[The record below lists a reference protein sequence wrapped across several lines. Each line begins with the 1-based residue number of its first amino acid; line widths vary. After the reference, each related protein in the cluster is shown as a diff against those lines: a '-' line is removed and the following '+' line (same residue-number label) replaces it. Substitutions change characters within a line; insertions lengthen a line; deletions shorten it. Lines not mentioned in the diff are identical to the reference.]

1 MTLMSLVYQKYFNPK
16 AIELAYHR
24 VQCWPDRMVKDQVGI
39 RAFKEDLESNCQN
52 LSDKVIGGNY
62 NPKRGF
68 KFYVPKSSKT
78 LRTKTTLSIED
89 AIVYQAIADNLAKNN
104 YDKLDQYSSFVFG
117 SILNIE
123 VKKGVS
129 ILKEENPNFFFF
141 KFWQGLHKKYSDSII
156 QAIEVDKV
164 KFKFETDITGFFDS
178 IPHYNLL
185 SILSA
190 QFGVEDEILDLL
202 GDCLNIWSGTKDG
215 PTPGV
220 GIPQGPPPSFL
231 LANFLLH
238 QLDQKIIEHGYI
250 YLRYMDDINIYS
262 YEENDLLDALL
273 IIDKYTKTNALS
285 INSKKTSTKEIKEG
299 EEDATVKELKR
310 IRVFNSYDDT
320 QGQEIVLAIE
330 SKVSKKTNPSI
341 EKDLAKLSHQDNSN
355 EEGSLTTISDP
366 KEIIQYWKKQIK
378 DVEIE
383 LPKLFINK
391 IGEPLNPADT
401 VDDIDA
407 IRLSASYGIA
417 LRELRFLEYD
427 IAPNAELL
435 KYWLYFYEKYFWRA
449 DKLGY
454 TLMNYRYSKEVKEKM
469 IGMLEG
475 IFSNYEWGVYHI
487 LQNISLTQNFDEKEL
502 RQVYFK
508 KLKSEESDLVK
519 ISLYRLL
526 YKHCKTQQ
534 LRATLQNQL
543 NKEKSQYLKVVV
555 AEFNKFHNTENI
567 NLDDFL
573 NSIGL

>member
-1 MTLMSLVYQKYFNPK
+1 MSHVLEKYFNPE
-16 AIELAYHR
+16 AIKLAYHR
-24 VQCWPDRMVKDQVGI
+24 VQCWTEKIVKDQGGI
-39 RAFKEDLESNCQN
+39 RAFKVDLDNNCKN
-52 LSDKVIGGNY
+52 LSNKIIGGNY
-62 NPKRGF
+62 KPQRGF

-78 LRTKTTLSIED
+78 LRTKTTLHIED
-89 AIVYQAIADNLAKNN
+89 AIVYQAIANVLSENN
-104 YDKLDQYSSFVFG
+104 YDKLDQYSQFVFG
-117 SILNIE
+117 SVLNQD
-123 VKKGVS
+123 VKKGAA

-185 SILSA
+185 SILSS

-202 GDCLNIWSGTKDG
+202 GNCLNIWSGTKDG

-238 QLDQKIIEHGYI
+238 QLDQKIIEYGYR
-250 YLRYMDDINIYS
+250 YYRYMDDISIYS
-262 YEENDLLDALL
+262 YEESELLDALL

-285 INSKKTSTKEIKEG
+285 INSKKTTIQEIIEG

-310 IRVFNSYDDT
+310 IRVFSSYEDT
-320 QGQEIVLAIE
+320 EGKEIVLTVETKVE
-330 SKVSKKTNPSI
+330 SKTKKNI
-341 EKDLAKLSHQDNSN
+341 EKDLAKLSHQDNAN
-355 EEGSLTTISDP
+355 EEGDLITISDP
-366 KEIIQYWKKQIK
+366 KEILKHWKKQIK
-378 DVEIE
+378 DVEKE
-383 LPKLFINK
+383 LPTLFINK
-391 IGEPLNPADT
+391 VDEPLQPRDT

-407 IRLSASYGIA
+407 IRLSAAYGIA

-435 KYWLYFYEKYFWRA
+435 KYWLFFYEKYFWRA

-454 TLMNYRYSKEVKEKM
+454 TLMNYRYSREVKEKM
-469 IGMLEG
+469 TNMLEG
-475 IFSNYEWGVYHI
+475 VFSKYEWCTYHVI
-487 LQNISLTQNFDEKEL
+487 QNISLSQNFDEKEL

-508 KLKSEESDLVK
+508 KLNTEASDLVK
-519 ISLYRLL
+519 ISIYRLL
-526 YKHCKTQQ
+526 FKHCKTQQ
-534 LRATLQNQL
+534 LMATLRNQL
-543 NKEKSQYLKVVV
+543 NKEKSQYLKIVV
-555 AEFNKFHNTENI
+555 ADFNKFHLTENI
-567 NLDDFL
+567 DLDEFL

>member
-1 MTLMSLVYQKYFNPK
+1 MFNVLEKYFNPE
-16 AIELAYHR
+16 AIKLAYHR
-24 VQCWPDRMVKDQVGI
+24 VQCWPERITKDQGGI
-39 RAFKEDLESNCQN
+39 RAFKSNLEINCKN
-52 LSDKVIGGNY
+52 LSKKIIEGNY
-62 NPKRGF
+62 MPQRGF
-68 KFYVPKSSKT
+68 KFYVPKPSKT
-78 LRTKTTLSIED
+78 LRTKTTLNIED

-117 SILNIE
+117 SVLNEE
-123 VKKGVS
+123 VKKGDT
-129 ILKEENPNFFFF
+129 ILKDEKPNFFFF
-141 KFWQGLHKKYSDSII
+141 KVWQGLHKKYSDSII

-185 SILSA
+185 SILST

-262 YEENDLLDALL
+262 YEENELLDALL

-285 INSKKTSTKEIKEG
+285 INSKKTSIREIKEG

-310 IRVFNSYDDT
+310 TRLFNSYDDT
-320 QGQEIVLAIE
+320 EGHEVELNFE
-330 SKVSKKTNPSI
+330 TKVKKKTNKNI

-355 EEGSLTTISDP
+355 EQGYLTTLSDP
-366 KEIIQYWKKQIK
+366 KQIIQYWKKQIK
-378 DVEIE
+378 DVEKE
-383 LPKLFINK
+383 LPTLFINK
-391 IGEPLNPADT
+391 AGEQLELLDT

-407 IRLSASYGIA
+407 IRLSAAYGIA
-417 LRELRFLEYD
+417 LRELRCLEYE
-427 IAPNAELL
+427 IVANTGLL
-435 KYWLYFYEKYFWRA
+435 KYWLFFYEKYFWRA

-454 TLMNYRYSKEVKEKM
+454 TIMNYRYSIEVKEKM
-469 IGMLEG
+469 TGMLDG

-508 KLKSEESDLVK
+508 KLKGEDSDLVK

-543 NKEKSQYLKVVV
+543 NEEKSQYLKMVV
-555 AEFNKFHNTENI
+555 ADFNKFHNTENI
-567 NLDDFL
+567 NIDEFL

>member
-1 MTLMSLVYQKYFNPK
+1 MSSVYQKYFNPE
-16 AIELAYHR
+16 AIKLAYHR
-24 VQCWPDRMVKDQVGI
+24 VQCWPDKMTKDQGGV
-39 RAFKEDLESNCQN
+39 RAFKSNLEINCKN
-52 LSDKVIGGNY
+52 LSKKIIEGNY
-62 NPKRGF
+62 KPQRGF
-68 KFYVPKSSKT
+68 KFYVPKPSKT
-78 LRTKTTLSIED
+78 LRTKTTLFIED
-89 AIVYQAIADNLAKNN
+89 AIVYQAIANVLSKNN
-104 YDKLDQYSSFVFG
+104 YDKLDQYSQFVFG
-117 SILNIE
+117 SVLNEE
-123 VKKGVS
+123 VKKGDA
-129 ILKEENPNFFFF
+129 ILKEEKPNFFFF

-156 QAIEVDKV
+156 QAIELDKV

-185 SILSA
+185 SILST

-220 GIPQGPPPSFL
+220 GIPQGPSPSFL

-238 QLDQKIIEHGYI
+238 QLDQKLIEHGYI

-262 YEENDLLDALL
+262 YEENELLDALL
-273 IIDKYTKTNALS
+273 LIDKYTKTNALS
-285 INSKKTSTKEIKEG
+285 INSKKTSIQEIKEG

-320 QGQEIVLAIE
+320 EGQELVFTIE
-330 SKVSKKTNPSI
+330 SKVESSAENDI

-355 EEGSLTTISDP
+355 EQGNLTTLSDP

-378 DVEIE
+378 DVEKE
-383 LPKLFINK
+383 LPTLFINK
-391 IGEPLNPADT
+391 AGEPLEPLDT

-407 IRLSASYGIA
+407 IRLSAAYGIA
-417 LRELRFLEYD
+417 LRELRYLEHE
-427 IAPNAELL
+427 IAANTDLL
-435 KYWLYFYEKYFWRA
+435 KYWLFFYEKYFWRA

-454 TLMNYRYSKEVKEKM
+454 TIMNYRYSKEVKEKM
-469 IGMLEG
+469 TGMLDG

-487 LQNISLTQNFDEKEL
+487 LQNISMTQNFDEKEL

-508 KLKSEESDLVK
+508 KLKGEDSDLVK

-543 NKEKSQYLKVVV
+543 NKEKSQYLKMVV
-555 AEFNKFHNTENI
+555 ADFNKFHNTENI
-567 NLDDFL
+567 NIDEFL

>member
-1 MTLMSLVYQKYFNPK
+1 MVNVLEKYFNPE
-16 AIELAYHR
+16 AIKLAYHR
-24 VQCWPDRMVKDQVGI
+24 VQCWTEKIVKDQGGI
-39 RAFKEDLESNCQN
+39 RAFKVDLDNNCKN
-52 LSDKVIGGNY
+52 LSNKIIGGNY
-62 NPKRGF
+62 KPQRGF

-78 LRTKTTLSIED
+78 LRTKTTLHIED
-89 AIVYQAIADNLAKNN
+89 AIVYQAIANVLSENN
-104 YDKLDQYSSFVFG
+104 YDKLDEYSQFVFG
-117 SILNIE
+117 SVLNQD
-123 VKKGVS
+123 VKKGAA

-185 SILSA
+185 SILSS

-202 GDCLNIWSGTKDG
+202 GNCLNIWSGTKDG

-238 QLDQKIIEHGYI
+238 QLDQKIIEYGYR
-250 YLRYMDDINIYS
+250 YYRYMDDISIYS
-262 YEENDLLDALL
+262 YEESELLDALL

-285 INSKKTSTKEIKEG
+285 INSKKTTIQEIIEG

-310 IRVFNSYDDT
+310 IRVFSSYEDT
-320 QGQEIVLAIE
+320 EGKEIVLTVETKVE
-330 SKVSKKTNPSI
+330 SKTKKNI
-341 EKDLAKLSHQDNSN
+341 EKDLAKLSHQDNAN
-355 EEGSLTTISDP
+355 EEGDLITISDP
-366 KEIIQYWKKQIK
+366 KEILKHWKKQIK
-378 DVEIE
+378 DVEKE
-383 LPKLFINK
+383 LPTLFINK
-391 IGEPLNPADT
+391 VDEPLQPRDT

-407 IRLSASYGIA
+407 IRLSAAYGIA

-435 KYWLYFYEKYFWRA
+435 KYWLFFYEKYFWRA

-454 TLMNYRYSKEVKEKM
+454 TLMNYRYSREVKEKM
-469 IGMLEG
+469 TNMLEG
-475 IFSNYEWGVYHI
+475 VFSKYEWCTYHVI
-487 LQNISLTQNFDEKEL
+487 QNISLSQNFDEKEL

-508 KLKSEESDLVK
+508 KLNTEASDLVK
-519 ISLYRLL
+519 ISIYRLL
-526 YKHCKTQQ
+526 FKHCKTQQ
-534 LRATLQNQL
+534 LMATLRNQL
-543 NKEKSQYLKVVV
+543 NKEKSQYLKIVV
-555 AEFNKFHNTENI
+555 ADFNKFHLTENI
-567 NLDDFL
+567 DLDEFL

>member
-1 MTLMSLVYQKYFNPK
+1 MSSVYQKYFNPE
-16 AIELAYHR
+16 AIKLAYHR
-24 VQCWPDRMVKDQVGI
+24 VQCWPDRMVKDQAGI
-39 RAFKEDLESNCQN
+39 RAFKADLEINCQN
-52 LSDKVIGGNY
+52 LSDKIIDGNY
-62 NPKRGF
+62 KPQRGF

-78 LRTKTTLSIED
+78 LRTKTTLFIED
-89 AIVYQAIADNLAKNN
+89 ALIYQAIADLLAKQN
-104 YDKLDQYSSFVFG
+104 YDKLNQYSSFVFG
-117 SILNIE
+117 SVLNEE
-123 VKKGVS
+123 VKKGD
-129 ILKEENPNFFFF
+129 ILLEEENPNFFFF
-141 KFWQGLHKKYSDSII
+141 KFWQGLHKQYSDSII

-185 SILSA
+185 STLST

-231 LANFLLH
+231 LANFILYR
-238 QLDQKIIEHGYI
+238 LDQKIIEQGYI
-250 YLRYMDDINIYS
+250 YLRYMDDISIYS
-262 YEENDLLDALL
+262 YEEKEMLDALL
-273 IIDKYTKTNALS
+273 TIDKYTKTNALS
-285 INSKKTSTKEIKEG
+285 INSKKTSIQEIKDG

-310 IRVFNSYDDT
+310 IRLFNSYDDT
-320 QGQEIVLAIE
+320 EGQEVVLTIE
-330 SKVSKKTNPSI
+330 KKVVKKNNKNI

-355 EEGSLTTISDP
+355 QEGNLTLLSDP
-366 KEIIQYWKKQIK
+366 EEIIQYWKKQIK
-378 DVEIE
+378 DVEKE
-383 LPKLFINK
+383 LPTLFINK
-391 IGEPLNPADT
+391 TGEPLEPLDT

-407 IRLSASYGIA
+407 IRLSTAYGIA
-417 LRELRFLEYD
+417 LRELRFLEHD

-435 KYWLYFYEKYFWRA
+435 KYWLFFYEKYFWRA

-454 TLMNYRYSKEVKEKM
+454 TLMNYRYSNEVKVKM
-469 IGMLEG
+469 TGMLDG

-487 LQNISLTQNFDEKEL
+487 LQTISLTQNFDEKEL

-508 KLKSEESDLVK
+508 KLKSEKSELVK

-526 YKHCKTQQ
+526 YKHCKTHQ

-543 NKEKSQYLKVVV
+543 NQEKSQYLKTVV

>member
-1 MTLMSLVYQKYFNPK
+1 MVNVLEKYFNPE
-16 AIELAYHR
+16 AIKLAYHR
-24 VQCWPDRMVKDQVGI
+24 VQCWTEKIVKDQGGI
-39 RAFKEDLESNCQN
+39 RAFKVDLDNNCKN
-52 LSDKVIGGNY
+52 LSNKIIGGNY
-62 NPKRGF
+62 KPQRGF

-78 LRTKTTLSIED
+78 LRTKTTLHIED
-89 AIVYQAIADNLAKNN
+89 AIVYQAIANVLSENN
-104 YDKLDQYSSFVFG
+104 YDKLDQYSQFVFG
-117 SILNIE
+117 SVLNQD
-123 VKKGVS
+123 VKKGAA

-185 SILSA
+185 SILSS

-202 GDCLNIWSGTKDG
+202 GNCLNIWSGTKDG

-238 QLDQKIIEHGYI
+238 QLDQKIIEYGYR
-250 YLRYMDDINIYS
+250 YYRYMDDISIYS
-262 YEENDLLDALL
+262 YEESELLDALL

-285 INSKKTSTKEIKEG
+285 INSKKTTIQEIIEG

-310 IRVFNSYDDT
+310 IRVFSSYEDT
-320 QGQEIVLAIE
+320 EGKEIVLTVETKVE
-330 SKVSKKTNPSI
+330 SKTKKNI
-341 EKDLAKLSHQDNSN
+341 EKDLAKLSHQDNAN
-355 EEGSLTTISDP
+355 EEGDLITISDP
-366 KEIIQYWKKQIK
+366 KEILKHWKKQIK
-378 DVEIE
+378 DVEKE
-383 LPKLFINK
+383 LPTLFINK
-391 IGEPLNPADT
+391 VDEPLQPRDT

-407 IRLSASYGIA
+407 IRLSAAYGIA

-435 KYWLYFYEKYFWRA
+435 KYWLFFYEKYFWRA

-454 TLMNYRYSKEVKEKM
+454 TLMNYRYSREVKEKM
-469 IGMLEG
+469 TNMLEG
-475 IFSNYEWGVYHI
+475 VFSKYEWCTYHVI
-487 LQNISLTQNFDEKEL
+487 QNISLSQNFDEKEL

-508 KLKSEESDLVK
+508 KLNTEASDLVK
-519 ISLYRLL
+519 ISIYRLL
-526 YKHCKTQQ
+526 FKHCKTQQ
-534 LRATLQNQL
+534 LMATLRNQL
-543 NKEKSQYLKVVV
+543 NKEKSQYLKIVV
-555 AEFNKFHNTENI
+555 ADFNKFHLTENI
-567 NLDDFL
+567 DLDEFL

>member
-1 MTLMSLVYQKYFNPK
+1 MSHVLEKYFNPE
-16 AIELAYHR
+16 AIKLAYHR
-24 VQCWPDRMVKDQVGI
+24 VQCWTEKIVKDQGGI
-39 RAFKEDLESNCQN
+39 RAFKLDLDNNCKN
-52 LSDKVIGGNY
+52 LSNKIIGGNY
-62 NPKRGF
+62 KPQRGF

-78 LRTKTTLSIED
+78 LRTKTTLHIED
-89 AIVYQAIADNLAKNN
+89 AIVYQAIANVLSENN
-104 YDKLDQYSSFVFG
+104 YDKLDEYSQFVFG
-117 SILNIE
+117 SVLNQD
-123 VKKGVS
+123 VKKGAA

-185 SILSA
+185 SILSS

-202 GDCLNIWSGTKDG
+202 GNCLNIWSGTKDG

-238 QLDQKIIEHGYI
+238 QLDQKIIEYGYR
-250 YLRYMDDINIYS
+250 YYRYMDDISIYS
-262 YEENDLLDALL
+262 YEESELLDALL

-285 INSKKTSTKEIKEG
+285 INSKKTTIQEIIEG

-310 IRVFNSYDDT
+310 IRVFSSYEDT
-320 QGQEIVLAIE
+320 EGKEIVLTVETKVE
-330 SKVSKKTNPSI
+330 SKTKKNI
-341 EKDLAKLSHQDNSN
+341 EKDLAKLSHQDNAN
-355 EEGSLTTISDP
+355 EEGDLITISDP
-366 KEIIQYWKKQIK
+366 KEILKHWKKQIK
-378 DVEIE
+378 DVEKE
-383 LPKLFINK
+383 LPTLFINK
-391 IGEPLNPADT
+391 VDEPLQPRDT

-407 IRLSASYGIA
+407 IRLSAAYGIA

-435 KYWLYFYEKYFWRA
+435 KYWLFFYEKYFWRA

-454 TLMNYRYSKEVKEKM
+454 TLMNYRYSREVKEKM
-469 IGMLEG
+469 TNMLEG
-475 IFSNYEWGVYHI
+475 VFSKYEWCTYHVI
-487 LQNISLTQNFDEKEL
+487 QNISLSQNFDEKEL

-508 KLKSEESDLVK
+508 KLNTEASDLVK
-519 ISLYRLL
+519 ISIYRLL
-526 YKHCKTQQ
+526 FKHCKTQQ
-534 LRATLQNQL
+534 LMATLRNQL
-543 NKEKSQYLKVVV
+543 NKEKSQYLKIVV
-555 AEFNKFHNTENI
+555 ADFNKFHLTENI
-567 NLDDFL
+567 DLDEFL

>member
-1 MTLMSLVYQKYFNPK
+1 MSDILVKYFNPD
-16 AIELAYHR
+16 AIKLAYHR
-24 VQCWPDRMVKDQVGI
+24 VQCWPDKMVKDQGGI
-39 RAFKEDLESNCQN
+39 RAFKSNLENNCKN
-52 LSDKVIGGNY
+52 LSDKIIDGNY
-62 NPKRGF
+62 KPQRGF

-78 LRTKTTLSIED
+78 LRTKTTLFIED
-89 AIVYQAIADNLAKNN
+89 ALIYQAIADLLAKQN
-104 YDKLDQYSSFVFG
+104 YDKLNQYSSFVFG
-117 SILNIE
+117 SVLNEE
-123 VKKGVS
+123 VKKGD
-129 ILKEENPNFFFF
+129 ILLEEENPNFFFF
-141 KFWQGLHKKYSDSII
+141 KFWQGLHKQYSDSII

-185 SILSA
+185 STLST
-190 QFGVEDEILDLL
+190 QFDVEDEILDLL

-231 LANFLLH
+231 LANFILH
-238 QLDQKIIEHGYI
+238 RLDQKIIEQGYR
-250 YLRYMDDINIYS
+250 YYRYMDDISIYS
-262 YEENDLLDALL
+262 YEESELLDALL

-285 INSKKTSTKEIKEG
+285 INSKKTSIQEIKEG

-310 IRVFNSYDDT
+310 IRLFNSYDDT
-320 QGQEIVLAIE
+320 EGQEVVLTIE
-330 SKVSKKTNPSI
+330 KKINKNI

-355 EEGSLTTISDP
+355 QEGNLTTLSDP
-366 KEIIQYWKKQIK
+366 KEIIQYWEKQIK
-378 DVEIE
+378 DVEKE
-383 LPKLFINK
+383 LPTLFTNTK
-391 IGEPLNPADT
+391 GEPLEPIDT

-407 IRLSASYGIA
+407 IRLSAAYGIA
-417 LRELRFLEYD
+417 LRELRFLEHD

-435 KYWLYFYEKYFWRA
+435 KYWLFFYEKYFWRA

-454 TLMNYRYSKEVKEKM
+454 TLMNYRYSNEMKVKM
-469 IGMLEG
+469 TSMLDG

-543 NKEKSQYLKVVV
+543 NQEKSQYLKTVV

>member
-1 MTLMSLVYQKYFNPK
+1 MSHVLEKYFNPE
-16 AIELAYHR
+16 AIKLAYHR
-24 VQCWPDRMVKDQVGI
+24 VQCWTEKIVKDQGGI
-39 RAFKEDLESNCQN
+39 RAFKVDLDNNCKN
-52 LSDKVIGGNY
+52 LSNKIIGGNY
-62 NPKRGF
+62 KPQRGF

-78 LRTKTTLSIED
+78 LRTKTTLHIED
-89 AIVYQAIADNLAKNN
+89 AIVYQAIANVLSENN
-104 YDKLDQYSSFVFG
+104 YDKLDQYSQFVFG
-117 SILNIE
+117 SVLNQD
-123 VKKGVS
+123 VKKGAA

-185 SILSA
+185 SILSS

-202 GDCLNIWSGTKDG
+202 GNCLNIWSGTKDG

-238 QLDQKIIEHGYI
+238 QLDQKIIEYGYR
-250 YLRYMDDINIYS
+250 YYRYMDDISIYS
-262 YEENDLLDALL
+262 YEESELLDALL

-285 INSKKTSTKEIKEG
+285 INSKKTTIQEIIEG

-310 IRVFNSYDDT
+310 IRVFSSYEDT
-320 QGQEIVLAIE
+320 EGKEIVLTVETKVE
-330 SKVSKKTNPSI
+330 SKTKKNI
-341 EKDLAKLSHQDNSN
+341 EKDLAKLSHQDNAN
-355 EEGSLTTISDP
+355 EEGDLITISDP
-366 KEIIQYWKKQIK
+366 KEILKHWKKQIK
-378 DVEIE
+378 DVEKE
-383 LPKLFINK
+383 LPTLFINK
-391 IGEPLNPADT
+391 VDEPLQTRDT

-407 IRLSASYGIA
+407 IRLSAAYGIA

-435 KYWLYFYEKYFWRA
+435 KYWLFFYEKYFWRA

-454 TLMNYRYSKEVKEKM
+454 TLMNYRYSREVKEKM
-469 IGMLEG
+469 TNMLEG
-475 IFSNYEWGVYHI
+475 VFSKYEWCTYHVI
-487 LQNISLTQNFDEKEL
+487 QNISLSQNFDEKEL

-508 KLKSEESDLVK
+508 KLNTEASDLVK
-519 ISLYRLL
+519 ISIYRLL
-526 YKHCKTQQ
+526 FKHCKTQQ
-534 LRATLQNQL
+534 LMATLRNQL
-543 NKEKSQYLKVVV
+543 NKEKSQYLKIVV
-555 AEFNKFHNTENI
+555 ADFNKFHLTENI
-567 NLDDFL
+567 DLDEFL

>member
-1 MTLMSLVYQKYFNPK
+1 MDNALEKYFNPENIK
-16 AIELAYHR
+16 LAYHR
-24 VQCWPDRMVKDQVGI
+24 VQCWPDKITKDQSGV
-39 RAFKEDLESNCQN
+39 RAFKSNLEINCKN
-52 LSDKVIGGNY
+52 LSKKIIEGNY
-62 NPKRGF
+62 KPQRGF
-68 KFYVPKSSKT
+68 KFYVPKPSKT
-78 LRTKTTLSIED
+78 LRTKTILFIED
-89 AIVYQAIADNLAKNN
+89 AIVYQAIANVLSKNN
-104 YDKLDQYSSFVFG
+104 YDKLDQYSQFVFG
-117 SILNIE
+117 SVLNEE
-123 VKKGVS
+123 VKKGNA
-129 ILKEENPNFFFF
+129 ILKDEKPNFFFF
-141 KFWQGLHKKYSDSII
+141 KVWQGLHKKYSDSII

-185 SILSA
+185 SILST

-262 YEENDLLDALL
+262 YEENELLDALL

-285 INSKKTSTKEIKEG
+285 INSKKTSIREIKEG

-310 IRVFNSYDDT
+310 IRLFNSYDDT
-320 QGQEIVLAIE
+320 EGHEVELTFE
-330 SKVSKKTNPSI
+330 TKVKKKTNKNI

-355 EEGSLTTISDP
+355 EQGDLTTLSDP

-378 DVEIE
+378 DVEKE
-383 LPKLFINK
+383 LPTLFINK
-391 IGEPLNPADT
+391 TGEPLELLDT

-407 IRLSASYGIA
+407 IRLSAAYGIA
-417 LRELRFLEYD
+417 LRELRSLEHE
-427 IAPNAELL
+427 IAANTGLL
-435 KYWLYFYEKYFWRA
+435 KYWLFFYEKYFWRA

-454 TLMNYRYSKEVKEKM
+454 TIMNYRYSKEVKEKM
-469 IGMLEG
+469 TAMLDG

-508 KLKSEESDLVK
+508 KLKGEDSDLVK

-543 NKEKSQYLKVVV
+543 NEEKSQYLKMVV
-555 AEFNKFHNTENI
+555 ADFNKFHNTENI
-567 NLDDFL
+567 NIDEFL

>member
-1 MTLMSLVYQKYFNPK
+1 M
-16 AIELAYHR
+16 
-24 VQCWPDRMVKDQVGI
+24 QCWTEKIVKDQGGI
-39 RAFKEDLESNCQN
+39 RAFKVDLDNNCKN
-52 LSDKVIGGNY
+52 LSNKIIGGNY
-62 NPKRGF
+62 KPQRGF

-78 LRTKTTLSIED
+78 LRTKTTLHIED
-89 AIVYQAIADNLAKNN
+89 AIVYQAIANVLSENN
-104 YDKLDQYSSFVFG
+104 YDKLDQYSQFVFG
-117 SILNIE
+117 SVLNQD
-123 VKKGVS
+123 VKKGAA

-185 SILSA
+185 SILSS

-202 GDCLNIWSGTKDG
+202 GNCLNIWSGTKDG

-238 QLDQKIIEHGYI
+238 QLDQKIIEYGYR
-250 YLRYMDDINIYS
+250 YYRYMDDISIYS
-262 YEENDLLDALL
+262 YEESELLDALL

-285 INSKKTSTKEIKEG
+285 INSKKTTIQEIIEG

-310 IRVFNSYDDT
+310 IRVFSSYEDT
-320 QGQEIVLAIE
+320 EGKEIVLTVETKVE
-330 SKVSKKTNPSI
+330 SKTKKNI
-341 EKDLAKLSHQDNSN
+341 EKDLAKLSHQDNAN
-355 EEGSLTTISDP
+355 EEGDLITISDP
-366 KEIIQYWKKQIK
+366 KEILKHWKKQIK
-378 DVEIE
+378 DVEKE
-383 LPKLFINK
+383 LPTLFINK
-391 IGEPLNPADT
+391 VDEPLQPRDT

-407 IRLSASYGIA
+407 IRLSAAYGIA

-435 KYWLYFYEKYFWRA
+435 KYWLFFYEKYFWRA

-454 TLMNYRYSKEVKEKM
+454 TLMNYRYSREVKEKM
-469 IGMLEG
+469 TNMLEG
-475 IFSNYEWGVYHI
+475 VFSKYEWCTYHVI
-487 LQNISLTQNFDEKEL
+487 QNISLSQNFDEKEL

-508 KLKSEESDLVK
+508 KLNTEASDLVK
-519 ISLYRLL
+519 ISIYRLL
-526 YKHCKTQQ
+526 FKHCKTQQ
-534 LRATLQNQL
+534 LMATLRNQL
-543 NKEKSQYLKVVV
+543 NKEKSQYLKIVV
-555 AEFNKFHNTENI
+555 ADFNKFHLTENI
-567 NLDDFL
+567 DLDEFL